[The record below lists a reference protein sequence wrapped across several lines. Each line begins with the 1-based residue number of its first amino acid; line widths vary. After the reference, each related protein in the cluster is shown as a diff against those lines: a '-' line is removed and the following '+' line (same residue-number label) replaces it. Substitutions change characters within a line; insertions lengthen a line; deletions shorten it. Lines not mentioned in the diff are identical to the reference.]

1 MYIESIDVTIHL
13 DDVVAEEKKYRQL
26 QYDAEWNDEDASF
39 YKAQANSYKKLIQ
52 QGFLYN
58 PKF

>member
-1 MYIESIDVTIHL
+1 MYIKPIDETVHL
-13 DDVVAEEKKYRQL
+13 TNVVAEEKKYRQL

-39 YKAQANSYKKLIQ
+39 YKSQADYYKKLRQ
-52 QGFLYN
+52 QGILYN